1 MLELYKNLVLVF
13 SSPSVFTLSW
23 GKIITII
30 YLAHC
35 QLRVFLLM
43 DASCQAVDSYHPINW
58 FEIWMKFSHYLDNL
72 PCMVFIFQSF
82 LSHSWQW
89 TLLEHLRNEIIN
101 ARNFLPSHCHVC
113 FFKKH
118 KACVV
123 WLMHC
128 DEHFGQEGD
137 KLGVSSTKSVVD
149 ILPQRTSSREEN
161 TFFCV
166 VDRWNSIFFTRYWSY
181 FPLFINAMI
190 TEKASDKCNL
200 EANYSMLFIS
210 TYKNCKIIPIQR
222 QQVMMFLLR

>member
-1 MLELYKNLVLVF
+1 MSHARLSTAIIQSIGLKSEWNFHITWTTFPVWFSFFSHFYPIHDSELYLN
-13 SSPSVFTLSW
+13 TLW
-23 GKIITII
+23 DK
-30 YLAHC
+30 
-35 QLRVFLLM
+35 
-43 DASCQAVDSYHPINW
+43 
-58 FEIWMKFSHYLDNL
+58 
-72 PCMVFIFQSF
+72 
-82 LSHSWQW
+82 
-89 TLLEHLRNEIIN
+89 IIN
-101 ARNFLPSHCHVC
+101 ARNFSPSHCHVC
-113 FFKKH
+113 FFKKL

-149 ILPQRTSSREEN
+149 ILPKRTSSRGEY
-161 TFFCV
+161 FFFV
-166 VDRWNSIFFTRYWSY
+166 LLIDGIVFFFTKYWSY